1 MLHRLRTR
9 RDLDPL
15 LLHDAACVLHE
26 RRRDITIP
34 LNLALPQTSWRIL
47 REGPANLV
55 EAGLLAAGTR
65 IEHEDFHLFDG
76 CALVVDYFGVG
87 RPISDGLGRTYS
99 PPLPRAITYLMHPV
113 VEPLPGQVCSRVA
126 LARVPGTPNCCIWRI
141 LNAG

>member
-9 RDLDPL
+9 RDLDPI
-15 LLHDAACVLHE
+15 LLHNAMCVLHD

-47 REGPANLV
+47 REGPVNLV

-65 IEHEDFHLFDG
+65 IEHEDLHL
-76 CALVVDYFGVG
+76 LVVGYFERRG
-87 RPISDGLGRTYS
+87 YS
-99 PPLPRAITYLMHPV
+99 PPWQRAITYLMHPV

-126 LARVPGTPNCCIWRI
+126 AS
-141 LNAG
+141 